1 MLQQRVGVLILYFLN
16 FFFNLR
22 YLILFLLD
30 LTLILQLTLVV
41 VLNYLELLKSLSQ
54 YFILVEIAI
63 HFPSN
68 RLIILLKLL

>member
-41 VLNYLELLKSLSQ
+41 VLDYLELLKSLSQ
-54 YFILVEIAI
+54 YLIFVEIAV